1 MYRRLVVAF
10 AALAMLAAVCSG
22 DAEPDSTTSTL
33 EVSTSTS
40 PSPSTTTASSSD
52 FAAEF
57 EPELVE
63 ELVALES
70 ANNGEWTVDN
80 AVKAWEM
87 LLPSLQAGVDGY
99 PPISIMGLRW
109 FLAEHAD
116 ELTGEQQQLILGASE
131 AKPNALPAVYR
142 ATDEDERAGYQR
154 LAEQASDEFARL
166 TGYEFPGRIVVA
178 LSDYGLLA
186 GEISALAST
195 QAGGFDLFEGFNALF
210 ATNPPYERL
219 VELFEDATA
228 GGGVACVIIMGEVF
242 RARTVRQQTAGIMHE
257 VTHCHQQA
265 IHPGGVGR
273 FYATSTLW
281 MDEGYAAW
289 AGEFFVGGT
298 VPSRVFWN
306 RYHDGVGPIGG
317 HDPVDGSYDGIA
329 LFSYLHD
336 NGIEGWGNFE
346 RYFGGIRADGD
357 DRAKLTTILGL
368 LPEDALV
375 KWAATS
381 LRRPDLSVLWDY
393 TTGPGIANS
402 TVSRMPREIP
412 MVVDLERS
420 FSTAPGEQ
428 GTYALEPVLGDAGAL
443 LFEFEMA
450 GPGVVRWPWGED
462 QTTSSGIKTTYCFGD
477 ECVCDDGRELGPIA
491 PAFTESNAILLATT
505 GGSFTA
511 VLVEPEDP
519 CEEEEVPVPSVVGVC
534 PIGIWAAEPEEV
546 ADLLLT
552 LYRDFG
558 IADPDYEG
566 GPINMTFFEDG
577 SYRFDYVDTTF
588 TEVIEG
594 INTRFVLNGGSFGT
608 WEVDGS
614 TLTVALEGQDI
625 VLDVYLDG
633 SGKPGVTVNAPSNT
647 GGGSTDYV
655 CNGNDQLIIDPSF
668 SLQFWPYPRG
678 WTRVNP

>member
-1 MYRRLVVAF
+1 MFRFVVLCG
-10 AALAMLAAVCSG
+10 ALAMLVGGCSG
-22 DAEPDSTTSTL
+22 DTSSESSTT
-33 EVSTSTS
+33 VSAALSD
-40 PSPSTTTASSSD
+40 PVTTTTTPEAAG

-57 EPELVE
+57 EPDLAE
-63 ELVALES
+63 ELVALQS
-70 ANNGEWTVDN
+70 ANDGEWTIEN
-80 AVKAWEM
+80 AVTAWE
-87 LLPSLQAGVDGY
+87 LVLPSLQKGVDGY

-109 FLAEHAD
+109 FLTEHAD
-116 ELTGEQQQLILGASE
+116 ELTEEQRGLVLGAPGPS
-131 AKPNALPAVYR
+131 PNATLAVYR
-142 ATDEDERAGYQR
+142 ATDEEEREGYQR
-154 LAEQASDEFARL
+154 LAEQASDQFARF
-166 TGYEFPGRIVVA
+166 TGYEFPGEIVVA

-186 GEISALAST
+186 GEVSALAST
-195 QAGGFDLFEGFNALF
+195 QAGGFDLFNGFNALF

-228 GGGVACVIIMGEVF
+228 DGGLACVIIMGEVF
-242 RARTVRQQTAGIMHE
+242 RARTVLQQTAGIMHE

-289 AGEFFVGGT
+289 AGELLVGGT
-298 VPSRVFWN
+298 VPSRTFWN
-306 RYHDGVGPIGG
+306 QYHDGVGPIGG

-336 NGIEGWGNFE
+336 NGIDGWANFE
-346 RYFGGIRADGD
+346 RYFREIRANGD
-357 DRAKLTTILGL
+357 DRAKLTSILAA
-368 LPEDALV
+368 LPDDALA

-381 LRRPDLSVLWDY
+381 LRRPDLSALWDY
-393 TTGPGIANS
+393 TTGPGIGNS
-402 TVSRMPREIP
+402 TVSRMPRETP
-412 MVVDLERS
+412 MVVDRERR
-420 FSTAPGEQ
+420 FSTSPGEQ

-443 LFEFEMA
+443 LFEFEMT
-450 GPGVVRWPWGED
+450 GPGLVRWPWGED
-462 QTTSSGIKTTYCFGD
+462 QTTNSGIKTTYCLGP

-491 PAFTESNAILLATT
+491 PAFTESNAILVTTT
-505 GGSFTA
+505 GGGFTA

-519 CEEEEVPVPSVVGVC
+519 CEEEEVPLPSVVGAC

-552 LYRDFG
+552 SYREFG
-558 IADPDYEG
+558 IADPTYEG

-577 SYRFDYVDTTF
+577 SFRFDYVETTF

-614 TLTVALEGQDI
+614 TLTVAIEGQDI
-625 VLDVYLDG
+625 VLDLYLDG
-633 SGKPGVTVNAPSNT
+633 SGSPGLTVNAPSAT
-647 GGGSTDYV
+647 GRGSTDYV
-655 CNGNDQLIIDPSF
+655 CNGNDELIIDPSF
-668 SLQFWPYPRG
+668 SMPFWPYPRG